1 MTIKVK
7 EETPTA
13 FLSEIVEREVNL
25 TNDVKEIENLKARL
39 IEA

>member
-7 EETPTA
+7 EETPTS